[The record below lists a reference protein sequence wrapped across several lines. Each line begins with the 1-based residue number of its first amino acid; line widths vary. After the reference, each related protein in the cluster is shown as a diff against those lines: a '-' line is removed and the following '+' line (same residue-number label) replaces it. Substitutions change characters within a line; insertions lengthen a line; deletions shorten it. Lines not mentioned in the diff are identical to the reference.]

1 MTISEGSVSVH
12 GGLTTGDLGDD
23 QPVTQ
28 APSDADTDAP
38 ELTDEALE
46 RSKKLGA
53 WMEVGATSLPALLVA
68 LGSALAGAITMV
80 IRRRRRR

>member
-12 GGLTTGDLGDD
+12 DGLTTGDLGEDR
-23 QPVTQ
+23 PPAEAT
-28 APSDADTDAP
+28 SNDTALS
-38 ELTDEALE
+38 EEADEALE

-68 LGSALAGAITMV
+68 LGSALAGAITML